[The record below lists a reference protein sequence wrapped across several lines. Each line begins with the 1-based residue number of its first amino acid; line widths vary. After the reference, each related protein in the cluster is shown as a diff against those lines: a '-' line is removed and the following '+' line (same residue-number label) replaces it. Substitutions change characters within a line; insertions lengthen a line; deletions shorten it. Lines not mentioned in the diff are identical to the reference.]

1 MVKLGGA
8 MQPVTPPTGPTLRN
22 FPFRGLD
29 ANFTYPIKLKWLGE
43 ATTLEPGV
51 AMYNFAN
58 FGNYTLNNYDP
69 EILNSPGETDSNYPN
84 GPFDYSTKDQ
94 NRVTRGSGTFDAGD
108 ARSTQFSLKLTF

>member
-1 MVKLGGA
+1 MRQVSVAPGS
-8 MQPVTPPTGPTLRN
+8 TLRN

-51 AMYNFAN
+51 SMYNVAN
-58 FGNYTLNNYDP
+58 FGNYTLNNYDS
-69 EILNSPGETDSNYPN
+69 EMLNNPGTNDTNYPN
-84 GPFDYSTKDQ
+84 GPFDYSTKDG
-94 NRVTRGSGTFDAGD
+94 NRVTRGSGTFDVGD